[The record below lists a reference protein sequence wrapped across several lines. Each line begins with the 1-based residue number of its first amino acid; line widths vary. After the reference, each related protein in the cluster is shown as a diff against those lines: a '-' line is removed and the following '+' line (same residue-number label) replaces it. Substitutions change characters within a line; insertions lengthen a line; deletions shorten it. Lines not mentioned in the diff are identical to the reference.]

1 MAEWKKIITSGSHAE
16 LASVTA
22 SLNGSGND
30 ITFSDTAMAVG
41 DSLVFV
47 DAGGGTKKDT
57 VADIVTLLAGDGL
70 QNDSNKFAIDASEIA
85 GNGIQASG
93 ENLQVNPS
101 QTTITSILAADLVLG
116 EDAQTKIDF
125 ETANEIHFD
134 INNTEL
140 FNMTG
145 NQLSGSAVSTGSFGH
160 LVVGGG
166 EFSSASLAAAIA
178 NDGDIT
184 GVTAGNGLTG
194 GGTSGGV
201 SLAVGAGDGITVN
214 SGDVAITAAQTTIT
228 SVLATDLK
236 IGEDAQTA
244 IDFETPNEIHFD
256 VNNTELLNLT
266 GNLISGSAVSTGSF
280 GHLVVGGGEFSSA
293 SLAAAIANDG
303 DITGVTAGNGLTGG
317 GTSGGVSLAV
327 GAGTGITVNS
337 GDVQVTA
344 AQTGITSVFNS
355 SLKIGH
361 GDSHGNIDFSS
372 DNNIIFD
379 IDGTQQVKI
388 TDGTFEP
395 ITDSDI
401 DLGGSSKYFKDA
413 YIDTITTT
421 GAVTI
426 GGDLTVNGTTTVV
439 SSSNLEVGD
448 RFILLN
454 SGSNSGDGGIIV
466 QHGTTASGSG
476 YGYDVSANRWGFTKS
491 GSMGKNATSIATEA
505 FVSAVVTDDNEAEFR
520 KNGNIRVQG
529 GEIFIYVE

>member
-1 MAEWKKIITSGSHAE
+1 
-16 LASVTA
+16 
-22 SLNGSGND
+22 
-30 ITFSDTAMAVG
+30 
-41 DSLVFV
+41 
-47 DAGGGTKKDT
+47 
-57 VADIVTLLAGDGL
+57 
-70 QNDSNKFAIDASEIA
+70 
-85 GNGIQASG
+85 
-93 ENLQVNPS
+93 
-101 QTTITSILAADLVLG
+101 
-116 EDAQTKIDF
+116 
-125 ETANEIHFD
+125 
-134 INNTEL
+134 
-140 FNMTG
+140 
-145 NQLSGSAVSTGSFGH
+145 
-160 LVVGGG
+160 
-166 EFSSASLAAAIA
+166 
-178 NDGDIT
+178 
-184 GVTAGNGLTG
+184 
-194 GGTSGGV
+194 
-201 SLAVGAGDGITVN
+201 
-214 SGDVAITAAQTTIT
+214 
-228 SVLATDLK
+228 
-236 IGEDAQTA
+236 
-244 IDFETPNEIHFD
+244 
-256 VNNTELLNLT
+256 
-266 GNLISGSAVSTGSF
+266 
-280 GHLVVGGGEFSSA
+280 GEFSSA

-491 GSMGKNATSIATEA
+491 GSMGKNATEIATEA

-520 KNGNIRVQG
+520 KNGNIRVES

>member
-30 ITFSDTAMAVG
+30 LTFSDTAMATG

-57 VADIVTLLAGDGL
+57 VADIVTLLAGDGIK
-70 QNDSNKFAIDASEIA
+70 NDSNKFGIDASDIA
-85 GNGIQASG
+85 GDGIQANG
-93 ENLQVNPS
+93 EDLQVNPS
-101 QTTITSILAADLVLG
+101 QTTITSILATDLVLG

-125 ETANEIHFD
+125 ETVNEIHFD

-244 IDFETPNEIHFD
+244 IDFETANEIHFD

-327 GAGTGITVNS
+327 GAGDGITVNS
-337 GDVQVTA
+337 GDVAVTA
-344 AQTGITSVFNS
+344 AQTTITS
-355 SLKIGH
+355 LLATDIKIGE
-361 GDSHGNIDFSS
+361 DDQTKIDFETANEIHFYANNTEQVYLA
-372 DNNIIFD
+372 DNIF
-379 IDGTQQVKI
+379 GPQS
-388 TDGTFEP
+388 
-395 ITDSDI
+395 DSDV
-401 DLGGSSKYFKDA
+401 DLGTSGVRWKDA

-466 QHGTTASGSG
+466 QHGTTASGSAF
-476 YGYDVSANRWGFTKS
+476 GYDVSVNRWGFPKS
-491 GSMGKNATSIATEA
+491 GSMGKNATAIAPEA
-505 FVSAVVTDDNEAEFR
+505 YVSAVVTDDNEAEFR
-520 KNGNIRVQG
+520 KNGNIQVDSSG
-529 GEIFIYVE
+529 DIFIYVE

>member
-317 GTSGGVSLAV
+317 GTSGGVSL
-327 GAGTGITVNS
+327 
-337 GDVQVTA
+337 
-344 AQTGITSVFNS
+344 
-355 SLKIGH
+355 
-361 GDSHGNIDFSS
+361 
-372 DNNIIFD
+372 
-379 IDGTQQVKI
+379 
-388 TDGTFEP
+388 
-395 ITDSDI
+395 
-401 DLGGSSKYFKDA
+401 
-413 YIDTITTT
+413 
-421 GAVTI
+421 
-426 GGDLTVNGTTTVV
+426 
-439 SSSNLEVGD
+439 
-448 RFILLN
+448 
-454 SGSNSGDGGIIV
+454 
-466 QHGTTASGSG
+466 
-476 YGYDVSANRWGFTKS
+476 
-491 GSMGKNATSIATEA
+491 
-505 FVSAVVTDDNEAEFR
+505 
-520 KNGNIRVQG
+520 
-529 GEIFIYVE
+529 